1 MIFYLLSYNKFP
13 YENLN
18 NDKFRLIDEIMLK
31 KSILIPK
38 GTCTD
43 TLTIIDDTL
52 KINPN
57 YRASLY

>member
-1 MIFYLLSYNKFP
+1 MP

-18 NDKFRLIDEIMLK
+18 NEKFHLIDEIMLK